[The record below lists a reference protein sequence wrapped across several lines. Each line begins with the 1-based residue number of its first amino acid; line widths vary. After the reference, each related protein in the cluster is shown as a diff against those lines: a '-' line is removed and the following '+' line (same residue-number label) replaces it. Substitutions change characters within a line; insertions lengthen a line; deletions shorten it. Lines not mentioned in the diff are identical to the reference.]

1 MANLKTTRAVEIA
14 LEFQLF
20 LIIYFFYLSLAV
32 EN

>member
-20 LIIYFFYLSLAV
+20 LIYLSLAV